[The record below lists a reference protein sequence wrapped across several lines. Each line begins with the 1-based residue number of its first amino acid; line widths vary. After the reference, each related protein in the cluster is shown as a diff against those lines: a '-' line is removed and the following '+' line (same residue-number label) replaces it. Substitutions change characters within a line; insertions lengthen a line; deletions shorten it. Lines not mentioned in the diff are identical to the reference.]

1 MAVCQGMDGVL
12 VEWDRRRGVRWMGQ
26 AVTVD
31 GAFFIQKVS
40 IVQHGQGVAFL
51 KKLGASHNSQSLQWD
66 LTHSIVSDEHIALH
80 LLDFLGRDRGGEG

>member
-31 GAFFIQKVS
+31 GGFFKY
-40 IVQHGQGVAFL
+40 
-51 KKLGASHNSQSLQWD
+51 
-66 LTHSIVSDEHIALH
+66 
-80 LLDFLGRDRGGEG
+80 